1 MTTAT
6 KSAAPQLADL
16 PSWARQLSEK
26 YYSRAFA
33 LFVLHGN
40 VRDLVALKRAGKTEY
55 LSLVPFLQDALF
67 GSRDLVLTYDRGGGI
82 SFAQRDMQQD
92 FSRAIAGYDTFHGTS
107 FSQTLPRTTDAV
119 LNLIDSYL
127 RLRLQDGK
135 KIALI
140 LDFAETLAPAGDV
153 SGMSAEDRNALV
165 ILKRWAHNTA
175 FLRSDV
181 TICLI
186 AENQVELNAGILQH
200 PGVAPIH
207 IPLPEEQ
214 DRQHFS
220 QHHVAATPLPEGS
233 DVTAPTLG
241 KLSGGLKRVQLQSL
255 IAHAVQNRQP
265 LTMKLLSQRKKE
277 LIEAESGGL
286 LEFVQS
292 RFDLSM
298 VAGHAPAKK
307 KLLDA
312 AAAIRAGRT
321 D

>member
-1 MTTAT
+1 MTTAA
-6 KSAAPQLADL
+6 KPAPSFAEL

-40 VRDLVALKRAGKTEY
+40 VRDLVALQRGEKTEY
-55 LSLVPFLQDALF
+55 LSLVPFLQEALF
-67 GSRDLVLTYDRGGGI
+67 GSRDLVLAYDRGGGI
-82 SFAQRDMQQD
+82 SFAHRDMQQD

-107 FSQTLPRTTDAV
+107 FSQALARTTDAV

-127 RLRLQDGK
+127 RLRLQDNK

-186 AENQVELNAGILQH
+186 AENQIELNQSILQH
-200 PGVAPIH
+200 PGVAP
-207 IPLPEEQ
+207 
-214 DRQHFS
+214 
-220 QHHVAATPLPEGS
+220 
-233 DVTAPTLG
+233 
-241 KLSGGLKRVQLQSL
+241 
-255 IAHAVQNRQP
+255 
-265 LTMKLLSQRKKE
+265 
-277 LIEAESGGL
+277 
-286 LEFVQS
+286 
-292 RFDLSM
+292 
-298 VAGHAPAKK
+298 
-307 KLLDA
+307 
-312 AAAIRAGRT
+312 
-321 D
+321 